1 MQNTGAGLKKYHF
14 TKFYVAVLIPTG
26 NVCFSRCERWL
37 KTSKMYEANYSDKMS
52 FKLWLLH
59 NFTALISVIVVFVL

>member
-14 TKFYVAVLIPTG
+14 TKFYVAVLIPTR

-52 FKLWLLH
+52 FKL
-59 NFTALISVIVVFVL
+59 